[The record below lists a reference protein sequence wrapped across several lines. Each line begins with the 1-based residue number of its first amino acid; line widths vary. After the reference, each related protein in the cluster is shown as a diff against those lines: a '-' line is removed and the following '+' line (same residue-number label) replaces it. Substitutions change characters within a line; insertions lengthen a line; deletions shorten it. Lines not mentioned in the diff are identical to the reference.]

1 MQDVDGGL
9 LMLGGGATC
18 FSFGTTWNRSC
29 LLNDAEFGSFDI
41 KWRLQSTQEAGE
53 PAAEQNVAYVES
65 LATQGASSDRM
76 PNPVRIQEMHMRPG
90 ANFEQYIEAAR
101 PVVFKACD
109 IGACTT
115 AWTTD
120 YLKQAIGSDR
130 KVSVHS
136 SPCETMDFQKK
147 NFEYVSQGFGT
158 FIDAVER
165 GERLYLRALS
175 KDAPSNKPTSLAEDF
190 PAIAND
196 FKLPPELDV
205 VMRNAHSS
213 PLRISGPVNIW
224 LHYDTMANVLCQVRG
239 RKRLLLFP
247 PGDVAHLGFGP
258 GASSSSLN
266 VFSDN
271 AGPNP
276 ALANVHPH
284 EAMLEPGDILFIP
297 SMWFHAAAPTEGMSI
312 AVNVFFRNLQNG
324 YAAGRDVYGNRDL
337 AAYEKG
343 RKDVAKIVKTFEDLP
358 ADVSGFYLERLGME
372 MLEKARALSRSAS
385 TNAVYELG
393 T

>member
-1 MQDVDGGL
+1 M
-9 LMLGGGATC
+9 
-18 FSFGTTWNRSC
+18 
-29 LLNDAEFGSFDI
+29 
-41 KWRLQSTQEAGE
+41 KWQLQATQEAGKPSTE
-53 PAAEQNVAYVES
+53 QDAMYAE
-65 LATQGASSDRM
+65 SSTAPTLLPGRM
-76 PNPVRIQEMHMRPG
+76 PTPVMVQEMRINRG
-90 ANFEQYIEAAR
+90 INFEQAVEAAR
-101 PVVFKACD
+101 PIVFKGCQ

-115 AWTTD
+115 SWTTN
-120 YLKQAIGSDR
+120 YLKEAIGPER
-130 KVSVHS
+130 MVSVHS

-147 NFEYVSQGFGT
+147 NFQYVNQGFGS

-190 PAIAND
+190 PHIAKD
-196 FKLPPELDV
+196 FNLPPELDYV
-205 VMRNAHSS
+205 VRNAHSS

-247 PGDVAHLGFGP
+247 PSDVTHLGFGP
-258 GASSSSLN
+258 GASSSSIN
-266 VFSDN
+266 VFASN
-271 AGPNP
+271 ESANP
-276 ALANVHPH
+276 ALAHVHPH
-284 EAMLEPGDILFIP
+284 EALLEPGDILFIP

-343 RKDVAKIVKTFEDLP
+343 RKDIAKIVKTFEDLP
-358 ADVSGFYLERLGME
+358 ADVSGFYLERLATE
-372 MLEKARALSRSAS
+372 MMEKARSLSRSA
-385 TNAVYELG
+385 NMDAVYELG

>member
-1 MQDVDGGL
+1 MQ
-9 LMLGGGATC
+9 
-18 FSFGTTWNRSC
+18 
-29 LLNDAEFGSFDI
+29 
-41 KWRLQSTQEAGE
+41 WRLQSTQEAGQSPTE
-53 PAAEQNVAYVES
+53 DNANHVES
-65 LATQGASSDRM
+65 YTAKGVSSGKM
-76 PNPVRIQEMHMRPG
+76 PTPVKIQEMRITHG
-90 ANFEQYIEAAR
+90 VNFEQYIEAAR
-101 PVVFKACD
+101 PVVLKGCH

-115 AWTTD
+115 AWTTN
-120 YLKQAIGSDR
+120 YLKEAIGADR
-130 KVSVHS
+130 TVSVHS

-147 NFEYVSQGFGT
+147 NFEYVRQQFGS
-158 FIDAVER
+158 FIDAIER

-175 KDAPSNKPTSLAEDF
+175 KDSPSNKPTSLVEDF
-190 PAIAND
+190 PGIASD
-196 FKLPPELDV
+196 FSLPAELDYV
-205 VMRNAHSS
+205 VRNAHSS

-247 PGDVAHLGFGP
+247 PSDVAHLGFGP
-258 GASSSSLN
+258 GASSSSIN
-266 VFSDN
+266 VFGKNS
-271 AGPNP
+271 GSNP
-276 ALANVHPH
+276 ALAHVHPH
-284 EAMLEPGDILFIP
+284 EAILEPGDILFIP

-343 RKDVAKIVKTFEDLP
+343 RKDIAKIVKTFEDLP
-358 ADVSGFYLERLGME
+358 ADVSGFYLERLATE
-372 MLEKARALSRSAS
+372 MLEKARSLSRSAE

>member
-1 MQDVDGGL
+1 MQDIDGGL
-9 LMLGGGATC
+9 LVLGGGATC

-29 LLNDAEFGSFDI
+29 LLNDDDSGTFDV
-41 KWRLQSTQEAGE
+41 KWRLQSTQDA
-53 PAAEQNVAYVES
+53 AQTTAEQSAAYVES
-65 LATQGASSDRM
+65 FATQTSSSDKM
-76 PNPVRIQEMHMRPG
+76 PTPVRVQEMRMNPG
-90 ANFEQYIEAAR
+90 ANFEQYIQAAR
-101 PVVFKACD
+101 PVVFKGCD

-120 YLKQAIGSDR
+120 YLKQAVGADR

-136 SPCETMDFQKK
+136 SSCETMDFQKK
-147 NFEYVSQGFGT
+147 NFEYVSQAFGP

-175 KDAPSNKPTSLAEDF
+175 KDAPSNKPTSIAEDF

-196 FKLPPELDV
+196 FKLPPELDI
-205 VMRNAHSS
+205 VMKNAHSS
-213 PLRISGPVNIW
+213 PLRIAGPVNIW

-247 PGDVAHLGFGP
+247 PSDVTHLGFGP
-258 GASSSSLN
+258 GASSSSVN
-266 VFSDN
+266 VFDKNMGS
-271 AGPNP
+271 NP
-276 ALANVHPH
+276 ALAHVHPH
-284 EAMLEPGDILFIP
+284 EAILEPGDILFIP

-358 ADVSGFYLERLGME
+358 ADVSGFYLERLATE
-372 MLEKARALSRSAS
+372 MLEKARAFSRSAN